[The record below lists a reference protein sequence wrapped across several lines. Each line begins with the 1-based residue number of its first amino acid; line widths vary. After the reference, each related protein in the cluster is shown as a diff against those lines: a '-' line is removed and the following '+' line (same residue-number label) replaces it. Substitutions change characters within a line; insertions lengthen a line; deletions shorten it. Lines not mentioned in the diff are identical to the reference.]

1 MLVMVLTDLAAICKK
16 LADNSVL
23 PEELRV
29 QARQFVAEFNFLLPF
44 RGKGTASQLCAG
56 EALFYHRQKLVQ
68 VKWLGKKTSDDP
80 LEKLLGSLLVRTYHD
95 HGQRVL

>member
-1 MLVMVLTDLAAICKK
+1 MTSSEWKNEMLVMVLTDLAAICKK
-16 LADNSVL
+16 LADNLVL

-56 EALFYHRQKLVQ
+56 EALLIRIARFLSRLIEVHVEPRSNVA
-68 VKWLGKKTSDDP
+68 
-80 LEKLLGSLLVRTYHD
+80 
-95 HGQRVL
+95 

>member
-29 QARQFVAEFNFLLPF
+29 KARQLVAEFDFLLPF

-56 EALFYHRQKLVQ
+56 EAL
-68 VKWLGKKTSDDP
+68 
-80 LEKLLGSLLVRTYHD
+80 LLRIARFLP
-95 HGQRVL
+95 RVLDVQAEPRSDVA

>member
-1 MLVMVLTDLAAICKK
+1 MLAMVLTDLAAICEK

-29 QARQFVAEFNFLLPF
+29 QARRFVADFNFLLPF

-56 EALFYHRQKLVQ
+56 EALIIRIARFLPRVVEVQ
-68 VKWLGKKTSDDP
+68 AEPRSNVA
-80 LEKLLGSLLVRTYHD
+80 
-95 HGQRVL
+95 